1 MGQLLIKILF
11 LLLIASLWSTSL
23 ELSFLAS
30 LLVIAVCFSNKF
42 SKELV
47 NYLAIL
53 GLLFLIGFIGI
64 FTFKEGWYDFIKD
77 SVYFLRPMTVM
88 IASYL
93 VVVKLKNKPDFF
105 NLIVLAGFAF
115 AFVHMAHIALKFF
128 DVSANVSS
136 IRNYFGR
143 YNHVE
148 LVALFIVI
156 CVKELPMKRSRFKIV
171 YQFFVA
177 CLALSFIMYFS
188 RTMIIVLALMFLAYR
203 GYLKLNTKG
212 LIYVSILMLL
222 GASFGFFISQYEPSN
237 NTGVINTF
245 LLKMKNSYTEAFKS
259 INIDQ
264 SKMDRR
270 ELWAHWR
277 AYEANLVYDEVDKE
291 RKWILGKGFGSTV
304 DVGFEIRLQEKW
316 IQKLPTTHNGMA
328 YVYMKTG
335 ILGMMIYGLSILLFY
350 LYYYSKDKDEKIRS
364 YNHLLASYSFYMLIS
379 SLVVTGIFK
388 PYDMVTLLIGGT
400 FALKQ
405 YRNFENRNS
414 RDKGDT

>member
-1 MGQLLIKILF
+1 
-11 LLLIASLWSTSL
+11 
-23 ELSFLAS
+23 
-30 LLVIAVCFSNKF
+30 LVIVVAFSNKF
-42 SKELV
+42 SKETV

-53 GLLFLIGFIGI
+53 SLLFLIGFIGI

-77 SVYFLRPMTVM
+77 SVYFFRPMTVL

-93 VVVKLKNKPDFF
+93 VVMKLKNKPEFF

-115 AFVHMAHIALKFF
+115 AFVHMAHIAVKFF
-128 DVSANVSS
+128 DVSANVST

-143 YNHVE
+143 SNHVE

-156 CVKELPMKRSRFKIV
+156 CVKELPMKKSRYKII
-171 YQFFVA
+171 YQFFVV
-177 CLALSFIMYFS
+177 CLVLSFIMYFS
-188 RTMIIVLALMFLAYR
+188 RTMIIVLVLMFLAYR

-212 LIYVSILMLL
+212 LIYVSILMLM
-222 GASFGFFISQYEPSN
+222 GASFIFFISQYEPSN
-237 NTGVINTF
+237 TTGVVNTF

-259 INIDQ
+259 IDIDQ

-291 RKWILGKGFGSTV
+291 KKWILGKGFGSTV
-304 DVGFEIRLQEKW
+304 DVGFEIRLQGEW
-316 IQKLPTTHNGMA
+316 IQKLPTTHNGIA

-335 ILGMMIYGLSILLFY
+335 ILGLIVYGFSILLFY
-350 LYYYSKDKDEKIRS
+350 LYYYSKDNDEKIRS
-364 YNHLLASYSFYMLIS
+364 YNRLLASYSFYMFIS

-405 YRNFENRNS
+405 HSYFENRNS
-414 RDKGDT
+414 RNKRDT